1 MEETTQILCKGRGH
15 SRTNCVRLME
25 HYGKYPVPLT
35 DVPQRKK
42 IAMSLNANIFNGSP
56 LFKRQAGD
64 ERVIIKEFPKQ
75 VRCLITHQRFMIN
88 ETVVTV
94 FSQGNVCVE
103 CTIIRNDY
111 QILPHEEFFLFDPP
125 TIIPYVLN

>member
-1 MEETTQILCKGRGH
+1 
-15 SRTNCVRLME
+15 
-25 HYGKYPVPLT
+25 
-35 DVPQRKK
+35 
-42 IAMSLNANIFNGSP
+42 MSLNANIFNGSP

-75 VRCLITHQRFMIN
+75 VKCLIIHQLN

-103 CTIIRNDY
+103 CTIIRNEY
-111 QILPHEEFFLFDPP
+111 QILRHKQKNLFEPL
-125 TIIPYVLN
+125 TIIPYVLNQHNLVVCQC